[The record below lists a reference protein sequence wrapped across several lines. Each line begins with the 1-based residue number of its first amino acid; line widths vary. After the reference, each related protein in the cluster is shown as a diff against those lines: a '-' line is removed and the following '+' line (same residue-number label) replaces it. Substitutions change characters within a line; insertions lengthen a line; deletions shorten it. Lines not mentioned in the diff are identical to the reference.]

1 MTSNKVVL
9 KIEGYLR
16 PKTYI
21 ENGKKRAAIEIVT
34 DGIDFEGK
42 TNKAHKGH
50 FKTILISGD
59 KLH

>member
-1 MTSNKVVL
+1 MASNKVLL
-9 KIEGYLR
+9 KIEGYLK

-34 DGIDFEGK
+34 DEVDFVIMPKQGHNGHSK
-42 TNKAHKGH
+42 TLLA
-50 FKTILISGD
+50 LGD